1 MPAPRDLDAPTYDN
15 IPRPQ
20 VPALLRR
27 NLPEAVRKLKAFVV
41 FKFKPPKKPGGKRMK
56 LPFYVVDGTMRSGE
70 QASKADRT
78 RLVTFADAVK
88 LFEHD
93 DKWGGIGVCAL
104 EGNDCFFVDLDNCF
118 ETNGDPNKVA
128 ATLLSW
134 RTYTEYSPSGR
145 GLRMVFKGN
154 PGTNR
159 KRHDLGLELFCT
171 SGFVTLTG
179 LRYDKAHTDVKHLS
193 AKQQQQLSDLIG
205 APLNKHDPQD
215 LNNIPSPIDK
225 ARRKDINRALHKADP
240 DMGYGQW
247 LMVGQALHSGDPDP
261 AGWGFQKWVEWSMG
275 GDKFGQ
281 TNEQEM
287 LRKWHGFKQGKG
299 ITINTLF
306 GIAKEYGFNPKELG
320 DTDNT
325 EDKEQKELP
334 PEQEVDDSLFLDV
347 ESVKEV
353 ETRPLAENLFD
364 NDGAYMF
371 IGRAKIGKSRILGAL
386 VAGAL
391 SGSHALGFAFN
402 RKCRV
407 LALTLEED
415 SFALLNRVRSYMV
428 EPLDYKGKFTLLDE
442 ERLLVNK
449 AKYGDDYDWAQ
460 WLEILVRKVKP
471 DFMYV
476 DTPVKLRMMW
486 QNDPDHKS
494 KQITEVDYHNASE
507 LDRIAQKYKCV
518 IVSVIHGSKRKPQ
531 NHGFDPFESIGTTS
545 WTLAGCT
552 GAIVLMDK
560 PGHNPMEEED
570 DGQKVFSVRG
580 RYSKAGDLHF
590 LMQSNP
596 NGTFSNMGDYRF
608 VMSQVR
614 AEEFLRVV
622 KEGMDQRMEFV
633 TGRSIA
639 QQTSRSERHV
649 HACLRQVIVDGKE
662 YEGQKLIAVQGSGYA
677 LVAPDQKGK
686 TKRPATRKESGVAD
700 EQHVLRDRARRQRA
714 SSEDQ
719 GDDPLAM

>member
-15 IPRPQ
+15 IPRSQ
-20 VPALLRR
+20 VPSLLRR
-27 NLPEAVRKLKAFVV
+27 NLPEAVRKLRAFVV

-56 LPFYVVDGTMRSGE
+56 LPFYVVDGTMRHGE
-70 QASKADRT
+70 QASKEDRT

-93 DKWGGIGVCAL
+93 SKWGGIGVCAL
-104 EGNDCFFVDLDNCF
+104 DGNPVFFVDIDNCI
-118 ETNGDPNKVA
+118 EQGRPNKIA
-128 ATLLSW
+128 AELLSW
-134 RTYTEYSPSGR
+134 GTYTEFSPSGR
-145 GLRMVFKGN
+145 GLRMVFEGN
-154 PGTNR
+154 LGVNR

-179 LRYDKAHTDVKHLS
+179 LRYDPAHNTVRSLTD
-193 AKQQQQLSDLIG
+193 KQRGRLATLLDT
-205 APLNKHDPQD
+205 PLDGKPVQD

-225 ARRKDINRALHKADP
+225 ARRRDINRALNKMDP

-261 AGWGFQKWVEWSMG
+261 AGWGFQKWLEWSMG
-275 GDKFGQ
+275 GEKFEQ

-287 LRKWHGFKQGKG
+287 LRKWQGFKQGKG
-299 ITINTLF
+299 ITVNTLF
-306 GIAKEYGFNPKELG
+306 GIAKEYGFNPKELH
-320 DTDNT
+320 DNDNT

-334 PEQEVDDSLFLDV
+334 PDHEVDDSLFYDV
-347 ESVKEV
+347 EQVKEV
-353 ETRPLAENLFD
+353 ETHPLAENLFD
-364 NDGAYMF
+364 NHGAYMF

-391 SGSHALGFAFN
+391 SGSHALSFTFN
-402 RKCRV
+402 RKCKV

-415 SFALLNRVRSYMV
+415 SFALLNRVRGYMV
-428 EPLDYKGKFTLLDE
+428 EPLDYKGKFTLIDE
-442 ERLLVNK
+442 ERLLANK

-460 WLEILVRKVKP
+460 WLEIIVRKVKP

-494 KQITEVDYHNASE
+494 KQITEVDYQNASE

-518 IVSVIHGSKRKPQ
+518 VVSVIHGSKRKPQ
-531 NHGFDPFESIGTTS
+531 THGFDPFESIGTTS

-552 GAIVLMDK
+552 GAMVLMDK
-560 PGHNPMEEED
+560 PGHNPMEDED

-580 RYSKAGDLHF
+580 RYSKAGDLHY

-608 VMSQVR
+608 VMAQVR
-614 AEEFLRVV
+614 AEEFLQVV
-622 KEGMDQRMEFV
+622 KEGMDGGMEFV

-639 QQTSRSERHV
+639 QQTNRSERHV
-649 HACLRQVIVDGKE
+649 HSCLRQVIVEGKE
-662 YEGQKLIAVQGSGYA
+662 YEGRKLIAVQGSGYA
-677 LVAPDQKGK
+677 LVGLDQKGK
-686 TKRPATRKESGVAD
+686 TKRPVTRKKNDVSD
-700 EQHVLRDRARRQRA
+700 EQHVLRDRARRKRA

-719 GDDPLAM
+719 GDDPLAI